1 MRTPTHLEVP
11 RLEARERDAHLQVE
25 LLTRVDAQRFVEVR
39 LAQRRHRALHTTLRA
54 NVIGM
59 SGVAATRG
67 AHPPP
72 HPTPPALKTARA
84 VFWLHEPSHAAR
96 IE

>member
-1 MRTPTHLEVP
+1 
-11 RLEARERDAHLQVE
+11 
-25 LLTRVDAQRFVEVR
+25 
-39 LAQRRHRALHTTLRA
+39 LRA